1 VNTLRSEFKIGVL
14 VVAGIVLLVLGVN
27 YLKGFNP
34 FARSNTYYAVYD
46 DVAGLAVS
54 NPVLI
59 NGYQVGQVRRIAF
72 VEGGQGELLV
82 EFGVEHPKLFFP
94 SNSVAMIHSSD
105 LFGTKAIRI
114 DRGDSP
120 VSAIAGD
127 TLLDNVEDDI
137 AAQVAKQIEP
147 LQRKTTD
154 LIKSVEKV
162 ILDIESVFSSE
173 ATRQLP
179 AALESVQRTV
189 ESLETTAANLDSAV
203 AENRGNFKRVMSKVR
218 SLTST
223 LNASSG
229 DLTNAIS
236 NFSTLSDSLSR
247 IEFASTMA
255 LANQALEDMSTIAGQ
270 IAAGEGSL
278 GKLVQSDSL
287 HDGLVATNLELQLLL
302 DDLQMHPWKYVQV
315 NLIGRKQKSEFSK
328 KDLIRL
334 RDIIA
339 DELEGQ
345 EGSSSSND

>member
-1 VNTLRSEFKIGVL
+1 VNTLRPEFKVGVL

-34 FARSNTYYAVYD
+34 FAKTSSYFVVYEN
-46 DVAGLAVS
+46 VSGLAVS

-59 NGYQVGQVRRIAF
+59 NGYQVGQVRRIEF
-72 VEGGQGELLV
+72 LQGGQGELLV
-82 EFGVEHPKLFFP
+82 EFVVEHPQLYFP

-114 DRGDSP
+114 EQGDSP
-120 VSAIAGD
+120 VLAMSGD
-127 TLLDNVEDDI
+127 TLLDSVEDDI

-162 ILDIESVFSSE
+162 INEIESIFNSE
-173 ATRQLP
+173 ATSQLP
-179 AALESVQRTV
+179 EALESVQRTV
-189 ESLETTAANLDSAV
+189 RSLENTAANLDSTV
-203 AENRGNFKRVMSKVR
+203 AENRVNFGKVMSNVR

-229 DLTNAIS
+229 DLTNAIE
-236 NFSTLSDSLSR
+236 NFSDVSDSLANV
-247 IEFASTMA
+247 EFAATMA
-255 LANQALEDMSTIAGQ
+255 RANQVLSDVSVLTSK

-278 GKLVQSDSL
+278 GKLVSSDSL
-287 HDGLVATNLELQLLL
+287 HNGLVTTNLELQLLL

-315 NLIGRKQKSEFSK
+315 NLIGRKPKSELSK
-328 KDLIRL
+328 KDLQRL
-334 RDIIA
+334 EKLI
-339 DELEGQ
+339 DERVNSEQ
-345 EGSSSSND
+345 